1 MDSLA
6 LASFV
11 VSLPGDLRRLTYRPS
26 FSFAP
31 YDSQGFYDNS
41 SKFVSMLQPRISQA
55 VDNVWTVLH
64 LDVAMRPEI
73 NSAHAAYA
81 LYVTI
86 FLELVGGVCFVIFP
100 TFGSALIALYLMYI
114 TPIMH
119 DFYNHPPGSQQ
130 YVAEMIH
137 FLKNVALLGAAFFV
151 MGGRQNS
158 SGKKKLKAQ

>member
-1 MDSLA
+1 M
-6 LASFV
+6 
-11 VSLPGDLRRLTYRPS
+11 LRLFMRFLGRVL
-26 FSFAP
+26 FAFLFI
-31 YDSQGFYDNS
+31 SSGLSKMQGFYDNS

-73 NSAHAAYA
+73 NSTHAAYA